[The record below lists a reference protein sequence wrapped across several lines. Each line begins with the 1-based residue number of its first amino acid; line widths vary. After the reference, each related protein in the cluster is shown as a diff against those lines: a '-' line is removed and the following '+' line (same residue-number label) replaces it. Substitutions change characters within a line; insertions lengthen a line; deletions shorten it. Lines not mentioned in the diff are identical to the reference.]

1 MFVNAIRVMSLKRW
15 TISIKMVHIKMV
27 QPVTVGIVKLVTA
40 KLEWQPRSQKS
51 LLSKGDDV
59 DEAYKLQSQ

>member
-15 TISIKMVHIKMV
+15 TTSIRMVRIKMAQRVIV
-27 QPVTVGIVKLVTA
+27 EIVKLATV

-51 LLSKGDDV
+51 LLNKGDVV

>member
-15 TISIKMVHIKMV
+15 TISIKMVRIKMV
-27 QPVTVGIVKLVTA
+27 QHVTVGIVKLVTA

>member
-15 TISIKMVHIKMV
+15 TISIKMVRIKMV

-59 DEAYKLQSQ
+59 DEAYKLQGQ

>member
-15 TISIKMVHIKMV
+15 TTSIKMVRIKMAQHV
-27 QPVTVGIVKLVTA
+27 IVEIVKLATV
-40 KLEWQPRSQKS
+40 KLEWQLRSQKS
-51 LLSKGDDV
+51 LLNKGDVV

>member
-51 LLSKGDDV
+51 LLNKGDDV

>member
-15 TISIKMVHIKMV
+15 TTSIKMVRIKTV
-27 QPVTVGIVKLVTA
+27 QHVTVEIVKLATA

-51 LLSKGDDV
+51 LLSKGDVV

>member
-15 TISIKMVHIKMV
+15 TTSIKMVRIKTA
-27 QPVTVGIVKLVTA
+27 QHVTVEIVKLATA

-51 LLSKGDDV
+51 LLNKGDDV

>member
-59 DEAYKLQSQ
+59 DEAYRLQSQ

>member
-1 MFVNAIRVMSLKRW
+1 MFVNAIHVMSLKRW

>member
-59 DEAYKLQSQ
+59 DEAYKLQGQ

>member
-1 MFVNAIRVMSLKRW
+1 MFVNAIRVMSLKHW
-15 TISIKMVHIKMV
+15 TISIKMVHIKTV

>member
-15 TISIKMVHIKMV
+15 TISIKMVHIKTV

>member
-15 TISIKMVHIKMV
+15 TTSIKMVRIKMAQHV
-27 QPVTVGIVKLVTA
+27 IVEIVKLATV

-51 LLSKGDDV
+51 LLNKGDVV